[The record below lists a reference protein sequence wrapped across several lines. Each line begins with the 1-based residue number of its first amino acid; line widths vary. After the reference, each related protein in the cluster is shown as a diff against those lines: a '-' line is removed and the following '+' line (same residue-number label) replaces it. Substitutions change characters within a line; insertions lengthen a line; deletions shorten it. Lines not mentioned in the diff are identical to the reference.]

1 MTQNTE
7 TKTAHHPIN
16 MWPFAAVFAICAVIQ
31 FDALAAIIPNQT
43 AALGTTP
50 VVWGIGAVFI
60 SVKMKRENSDHL
72 LYNSFPLSGRDGL
85 ILFFVTAGGI
95 AMAAGNYLYAGL
107 KPLFIRELFTGYPLY
122 TIRNIIYF
130 PLEVL
135 LMMQLLVHSQAAGE
149 LLTKRSSVPWGAFA
163 LFLLWGLPHILWR
176 GFSDGIVSA
185 LRAFIYSIPFYASG
199 KNIRTSY
206 IGMIILWFL

>member
-16 MWPFAAVFAICAVIQ
+16 MWPFAAMFAICAVIQ

-60 SVKMKRENSDHL
+60 SVKMKRENSAHL
-72 LYNSFPLSGRDGL
+72 LYNSLP
-85 ILFFVTAGGI
+85 
-95 AMAAGNYLYAGL
+95 AGNYLYAGL

>member
-50 VVWGIGAVFI
+50 VVWGIGAV
-60 SVKMKRENSDHL
+60 
-72 LYNSFPLSGRDGL
+72 
-85 ILFFVTAGGI
+85 GI

>member
-1 MTQNTE
+1 MKQNTE

-16 MWPFAAVFAICAVIQ
+16 MWPFAAVFVICAVIQ

-85 ILFFVTAGGI
+85 ILFFVITGGI
-95 AMAAGNYLYAGL
+95 AM
-107 KPLFIRELFTGYPLY
+107 
-122 TIRNIIYF
+122 
-130 PLEVL
+130 
-135 LMMQLLVHSQAAGE
+135 AAGE